1 MGVGLGRGGVRVGV
15 SGGVWSTMLTT
26 TVSSVIMCTL
36 VSSPNRCS
44 LSFTS
49 NVPFPSTSLS
59 SRAVN
64 VWQSLV
70 FIVVISPDTLVFG
83 E

>member
-1 MGVGLGRGGVRVGV
+1 MGVGLGRGGVGVGV
-15 SGGVWSTMLTT
+15 GDGVWSTMVTT
-26 TVSSVIMCTL
+26 TVSSVIMCAL
-36 VSSPNRCS
+36 VSSPNCCR

-49 NVPFPSTSLS
+49 NVSFPSTSLS

-70 FIVVISPDTLVFG
+70 FVVVISPDTLVFG